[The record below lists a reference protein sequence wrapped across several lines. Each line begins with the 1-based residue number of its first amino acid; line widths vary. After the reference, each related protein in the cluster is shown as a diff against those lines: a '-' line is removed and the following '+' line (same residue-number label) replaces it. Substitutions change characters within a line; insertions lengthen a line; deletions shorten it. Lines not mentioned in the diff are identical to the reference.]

1 MVMPPSSHSKGLAAH
16 VEGIRFRTED
26 GVLLEGEIRL
36 PDGRAKA
43 SAVLCHPHPR
53 HGGSKD
59 HPLLWAIRNQLAALG
74 FGVLTFN
81 FRGVMGSEGT
91 YGGGIAE
98 VADVRASVGRV
109 LEEAPSPTL
118 VCGWS
123 FGAYVALKT
132 ALDDTR
138 ISALAL
144 VGPPLGETQLGLP
157 EIPERSALRALD
169 RPVLLLAG
177 AADQFCPVP
186 ELRALSRKLPQA
198 TVKVVENAD
207 HFFWRREPE
216 AARIVGE
223 FAEEALLGSR

>member
-1 MVMPPSSHSKGLAAH
+1 M
-16 VEGIRFRTED
+16 EGIRFRTED

-36 PDGRAKA
+36 PEGVPRA

-91 YGGGIAE
+91 YGGGVTE
-98 VADVRASVGRV
+98 VADVRAAVGRV
-109 LEEAPSPTL
+109 LDDAPSPTL

-123 FGAYVALKT
+123 FGAYVALHE
-132 ALDDTR
+132 ALEDER
-138 ISALAL
+138 VGALGL

-157 EIPERSALRALD
+157 EMPGRSALRGFD

-177 AADQFCPVP
+177 EADQFCPVP
-186 ELRALSRKLPQA
+186 ELKAMGRKLPRA
-198 TVKVVENAD
+198 TVRVVENAD
-207 HFFWRREPE
+207 HFFWRRERE
-216 AARIVGE
+216 AATIIGE
-223 FAEEALLGSR
+223 FANGALLSSR